1 VDPKGTE
8 QTRLLGLGYS
18 VREASARNMG
28 IRYPNFVETLV
39 NTGQIASRLYSLYL
53 SDLGRYGS
61 IVFGGIDAQK
71 YEGDL
76 VTLNCLP
83 RDDDVESFYLIM
95 PNVTM
100 VDENGITTQLINET
114 NRQIGIFDSDSTA
127 WEVEHTVYN
136 KILNLTGCSDLTLLS
151 RVGWAQCRLC
161 ISNLEIDAI
170 SVYVK
175 GHLPFDRLWSLMRF
189 FIIDQNIIYSAP
201 PPSPDLLTLRYTK
214 PISMSR
220 LEDWQTSHRHH
231 PLHNIERTLYFAV
244 DSRIQSDII
253 FLISTSLPT
262 LKART
267 FASLCDF

>member
-136 KILNLTGCSDLTLLS
+136 KILNLTGFVTPPNVSLPI
-151 RVGWAQCRLC
+151 GLC
-161 ISNLEIDAI
+161 IQISNVTALNFQFRGYQGDNATQAPLR
-170 SVYVK
+170 VPLAQML
-175 GHLPFDRLWSLMRF
+175 LPAVTETGPVTGKSEAV
-189 FIIDQNIIYSAP
+189 QC
-201 PPSPDLLTLRYTK
+201 
-214 PISMSR
+214 
-220 LEDWQTSHRHH
+220 HG
-231 PLHNIERTLYFAV
+231 LY
-244 DSRIQSDII
+244 R
-253 FLISTSLPT
+253 
-262 LKART
+262 
-267 FASLCDF
+267 

>member
-114 NRQIGIFDSDSTA
+114 NRQIGIFDSGSTA

-136 KILNLTGCSDLTLLS
+136 KILNLTGFVTPPNVSLPI
-151 RVGWAQCRLC
+151 GLC
-161 ISNLEIDAI
+161 IQISNVTALNFQFRGYQGDNATQAPLR
-170 SVYVK
+170 VPLAQML
-175 GHLPFDRLWSLMRF
+175 LPAVTETGPVTGKSGAV
-189 FIIDQNIIYSAP
+189 QC
-201 PPSPDLLTLRYTK
+201 
-214 PISMSR
+214 
-220 LEDWQTSHRHH
+220 HG
-231 PLHNIERTLYFAV
+231 LY
-244 DSRIQSDII
+244 R
-253 FLISTSLPT
+253 
-262 LKART
+262 
-267 FASLCDF
+267 